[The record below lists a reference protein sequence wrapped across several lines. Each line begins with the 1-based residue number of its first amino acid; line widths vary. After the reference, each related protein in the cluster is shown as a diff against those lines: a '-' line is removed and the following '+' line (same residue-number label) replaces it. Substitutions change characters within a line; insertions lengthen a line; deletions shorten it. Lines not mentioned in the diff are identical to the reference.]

1 MQNRSSDEES
11 VEERR
16 NANNSNSGG
25 GGYGVGLS
33 MRLTPLN
40 IPALLTPQSKVAPA
54 APAAAALSLN
64 GLLMAAAADKE

>member
-16 NANNSNSGG
+16 NANNSS
-25 GGYGVGLS
+25 GLS

-54 APAAAALSLN
+54 PAAAALSLN
-64 GLLMAAAADKE
+64 GLLMAAADKE

>member
-16 NANNSNSGG
+16 NANSGG
-25 GGYGVGLS
+25 SGLS

-54 APAAAALSLN
+54 PAVALSLN
-64 GLLMAAAADKE
+64 GLLMAAADKE